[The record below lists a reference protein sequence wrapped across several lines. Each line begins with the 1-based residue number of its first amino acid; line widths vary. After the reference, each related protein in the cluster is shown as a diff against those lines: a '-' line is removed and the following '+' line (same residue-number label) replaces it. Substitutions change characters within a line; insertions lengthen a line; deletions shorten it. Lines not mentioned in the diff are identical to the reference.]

1 MEDEVLIKAYLQ
13 QYEEKLQQA
22 LVALCRQEQLLP
34 KEGPMP
40 YTDDLLEKWN
50 EIAPEYLA
58 DAVPQIAEYPEVSV
72 AWALYLG
79 MAWANVWHQ
88 DWQEGKKR
96 TYSSFYG
103 PRAFDDMDEHIVRDI
118 LGLPLESPEAEKI
131 EEMMRSC
138 AHTAMTFIRREDTE
152 AQTTKAFYLFARTT
166 RVLFRIGAA
175 LSLKR
180 LGYKFEKQIVC

>member
-50 EIAPEYLA
+50 EIAPEYMA

-88 DWQEGKKR
+88 DWKEGKKR

-103 PRAFDDMDEHIVRDI
+103 PRAFDDMDEHI
-118 LGLPLESPEAEKI
+118 LYEELSFQAGSAQAQHLEALVLKLASLAV
-131 EEMMRSC
+131 
-138 AHTAMTFIRREDTE
+138 TLIRREQVE
-152 AQTTKAFYLFARTT
+152 PQSMMAFHVFARTT
-166 RVLFRIGAA
+166 KQMFLVGAA
-175 LSLKR
+175 MRLCQ
-180 LGYKFEKQIVC
+180 LGYSMQASM